1 MQCLRQLAGLLPP
14 MSAMTGSMQ
23 SRLALTGPMFELL
36 DAPELSAE
44 AARPRPTTTPAYQG
58 HTGPDAV
65 KFCYRPDQL
74 LFEQVSLQA
83 LPGPLL
89 AQCASQFPTD
99 TVTA

>member
-1 MQCLRQLAGLLPP
+1 
-14 MSAMTGSMQ
+14 MSAMTGNMLSG
-23 SRLALTGPMFELL
+23 LVLTGPMFELL
-36 DAPELSAE
+36 DAPELGAE

-74 LFEQVSLQA
+74 PLEQVSPQA

-89 AQCASQFPTD
+89 ALCAPQFPTD